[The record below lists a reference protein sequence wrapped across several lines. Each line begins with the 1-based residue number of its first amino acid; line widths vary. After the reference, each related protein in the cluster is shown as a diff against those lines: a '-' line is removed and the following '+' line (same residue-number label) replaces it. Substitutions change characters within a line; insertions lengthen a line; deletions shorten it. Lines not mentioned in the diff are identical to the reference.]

1 MRKVILYIAN
11 SLDNFIASEDGSLD
25 WLFSDSDYGYYD
37 FLATI
42 DCTLM
47 GNKTYQ
53 HVLTFEGEF
62 PYKDKENYVFTRN
75 THLEKDENVRF
86 ISTDIQ
92 AFVKNLT
99 QKEGKNI
106 WCIGGGEVNRILL
119 QANLID
125 EMILSIH
132 PILLG
137 KGIPMFPPD
146 YPPSKW
152 KWIKTQTFESGLV
165 QLHYSLLK

>member
-25 WLFSDSDYGYYD
+25 WLFSDNDYGYYD

-62 PYKDKENYVFTRN
+62 PYKDKKNYVFTKN
-75 THLEKDENVRF
+75 TNLQKDENVRF
-86 ISTDIQ
+86 VSTDIQ
-92 AFVKNLT
+92 AFVKNLKE
-99 QKEGKNI
+99 KEGKNI
-106 WCIGGGEVNRILL
+106 WCIGGGEINRILL

-137 KGIPMFPPD
+137 KGIQMFPPN
-146 YPPSKW
+146 YPLSKW
-152 KWIKTQTFESGLV
+152 KLEKIMSFESGLV
-165 QLHYSLLK
+165 QIHYSLLK